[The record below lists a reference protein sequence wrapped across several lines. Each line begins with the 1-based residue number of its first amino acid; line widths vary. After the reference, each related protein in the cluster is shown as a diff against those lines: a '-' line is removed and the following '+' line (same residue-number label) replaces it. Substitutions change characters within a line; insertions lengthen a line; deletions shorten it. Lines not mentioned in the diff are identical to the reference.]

1 MVIAVDMT
9 IDELARRVDMTARNI
24 REWQTNGLVPPP
36 QRRGRIGIY
45 NDGHISHIQR
55 IKSLRLQG
63 FPLDVIRRILEQSG
77 ESAPEIRRLAT
88 GVLSP
93 ANPTG
98 SMEMKRVELAERF
111 GDDAERYLADCG
123 LIDLVDEELLVIT
136 DTRTFDYVEKLVA
149 TGLPLDK
156 VAGALAHMTDH
167 QMASMQ
173 AFVDLYRDE
182 VWEPFLRAGQPND
195 DWPAIAE
202 RTFQLRSLG
211 IGLGMQAFRR
221 AVDNVAGRIAIE
233 EAARIDLPKRSTPTR
248 KRRSTS

>member
-1 MVIAVDMT
+1 MDMT

-45 NDGHISHIQR
+45 NDDHISHIER
-55 IKSLRLQG
+55 IKSLRVQG

-77 ESAPEIRRLAT
+77 ESAPEIRRLTAE
-88 GVLSP
+88 VLSP

-98 SMEMKRVELAERF
+98 SMEMKRVDLAEQF
-111 GDDAERYLADCG
+111 GTDAERCLADCG
-123 LIDLVDEELLVIT
+123 LIDVVDDELLVIT
-136 DTRTFDYVEKLVA
+136 DTRTFDYVEKLIA

-182 VWEPFLRAGQPND
+182 IWEPFLRAGLPID
-195 DWPAIAE
+195 DWPAVAE
-202 RTFQLRSLG
+202 KTLELRSLG

-221 AVDNVAGRIAIE
+221 AVDNVAGRIATE
-233 EAARIDLPKRSTPTR
+233 EAAKIDVPRTPR

>member
-1 MVIAVDMT
+1 MVAAVDMT
-9 IDELARRVDMTARNI
+9 IDELARRVGMTARNI

-45 NDGHISHIQR
+45 NADHISHIER
-55 IKSLRLQG
+55 IKALRVQG
-63 FPLDVIRRILEQSG
+63 FPLDVIRRILDRSG
-77 ESAPEIRRLAT
+77 ESAPEVRRLTAE
-88 GVLSP
+88 VLSP

-98 SMEMKRVELAERF
+98 SMEMKRVELAEQF
-111 GDDAERYLADCG
+111 GADAERYLADCG
-123 LIDLVDEELLVIT
+123 LIDVVDDELLVIT

-182 VWEPFLRAGQPND
+182 IWEPFLRAGLPID

-202 RTFQLRSLG
+202 KTLELRSLG
-211 IGLGMQAFRR
+211 IGLGTQAFRR
-221 AVDNVAGRIAIE
+221 AIDNVAGRIATE
-233 EAARIDLPKRSTPTR
+233 EAAKIDVPRRPR
-248 KRRSTS
+248 KRRSTP